1 MPYKHQGA
9 YHDAIREYLKHLRPP
24 NAQSERGV
32 VRQKTIDEY
41 RGILFEAGRLLG
53 WPNPRGVTLEEMRS
67 LEPCISGTSERT
79 MAKKLSVIRAFLRY
93 HGNADAM
100 RWRIA
105 KHPAPYRGGVF
116 LNERQVTRLHMEA
129 RKLGPLAELVVSL
142 AVDNGLRTVDI
153 NRLTMENAREFLDT
167 GNRTFAG
174 RAGTGA
180 RSRCRSSP
188 LTPGPS
194 WSATWRSARSTCA
207 GPGAGSSRLVLK
219 LVTVPS
225 EAAVPCLA
233 QQGRLLPHR
242 QGAERQDRDELPL
255 PRPAPDP
262 RPPAAR
268 EGRADRDHRQDPAAR
283 GLRAGLPGL
292 HRDRLQRD
300 ADGPRLSLSRRAHPV
315 GDVERNSF
323 RSRFHQEKSRC
334 SEGIKYL

>member
-67 LEPCISGTSERT
+67 LEPCISGTLERT

-153 NRLTMENAREFLDT
+153 NRLTMENARDFLDT
-167 GNRTFAG
+167 GESDICGKG
-174 RAGTGA
+174 RNGGKIALQIF
-180 RSRCRSSP
+180 SSYTRP
-188 LTPGPS
+188 ILVRYLEERQEYLRR
-194 WSATWRSARSTCA
+194 A
-207 GPGAGSSRLVLK
+207 GAGSSRLVLK
-219 LVTVPS
+219 LVTYHQKRPY
-225 EAAVPCLA
+225 LA
-233 QQGRLLPHR
+233 
-242 QGAERQDRDELPL
+242 
-255 PRPAPDP
+255 
-262 RPPAAR
+262 
-268 EGRADRDHRQDPAAR
+268 
-283 GLRAGLPGL
+283 
-292 HRDRLQRD
+292 
-300 ADGPRLSLSRRAHPV
+300 SLSKDDYSRIAKELSARIGV
-315 GDVERNSF
+315 SF
-323 RSRFHQEKSRC
+323 RFHDLRRTLGHRLHVRGVPIETIAKILRHEDCGQAFRAYI
-334 SEGIKYL
+334 GIDSNEMRTALDSLCPGEPIQSAM